1 METSDPAAPAPP
13 TPPPAPAAEAAER
26 IQLETFKQV
35 ELRVATVLSAEKI
48 PGSKKLLQLSV
59 DLGSEQRTLVA
70 GIALA
75 YDPAALVGRQVI
87 VVANLEP
94 ATLMGVRSDGMVLA
108 ADAGGRPILATF
120 AEAVPN
126 GTRLR

>member
-1 METSDPAAPAPP
+1 METSETDRPVGPAEGGAP
-13 TPPPAPAAEAAER
+13 R
-26 IQLETFKQV
+26 IALDTFQKV
-35 ELRVATVLSAEKI
+35 ELRVATVLGAEKI
-48 PGSKKLLQLSV
+48 AGSKKLLKLNV

-70 GIALA
+70 GIAQV
-75 YDPAALVGRQVI
+75 YEPAALVGRQVV

-108 ADAGGRPILATF
+108 ADAAGRPILAGF

-126 GTRLR
+126 GAPVR

>member
-1 METSDPAAPAPP
+1 MSVEPLPPEPPAPAPP
-13 TPPPAPAAEAAER
+13 SVAARPR
-26 IQLETFKQV
+26 IGLDTFQKV
-35 ELRVATVLSAEKI
+35 ELRAATVLHAEPI
-48 PGSKKLLQLSV
+48 AGSKKLLKLEV

-75 YDPAALVGRQVI
+75 YEPAALVGRQVI

-108 ADAGGRPILATF
+108 ADAAGQPLLAGF
-120 AEAVPN
+120 ADPVPN
-126 GTRLR
+126 GARVR